1 MLHADPAREYMRADG
16 FSPIQPVV
24 RLRAHPPDGVTAK
37 RVGARRL
44 CVALLLALLGGLAI
58 CSRIDASEGADP
70 AWRAYERGDHAAAAK
85 LYAEAARQGDR
96 LAQFNYAMMLL
107 RGEAVA
113 TERGE
118 ALRWLRQAADAGMM
132 QAQNNLALLYEKGTG
147 VPRSLTAATTWFE
160 RAAKQGHT
168 DAQVS
173 VATQYFLGRGAPK
186 DYAKA
191 AHWYREAANGGD
203 VGAQYILAS
212 MYEKGD
218 GVARDLR
225 LALRWYTQAA
235 KQGDAVALVK
245 ARAIARQ
252 YQEEQ
257 R

>member
-1 MLHADPAREYMRADG
+1 LINSFVILTAYAPNARA
-16 FSPIQPVV
+16 
-24 RLRAHPPDGVTAK
+24 ATT
-37 RVGARRL
+37 RL
-44 CVALLLALLGGLAI
+44 CAALLLSMLGGFAI
-58 CSRIDASEGADP
+58 CSRIDAADGTDS
-70 AWRAYERGDHAAAAK
+70 AWRAYERGDHTVAAA
-85 LYAEAARQGDR
+85 LYADAARHGDR

-118 ALRWLRQAADAGMM
+118 AVSWLRKAADAGMM
-132 QAQNNLALLYEKGTG
+132 QAQYNLALLYEKGTG
-147 VPRSLTAATTWFE
+147 VPKSLTEATAWFE
-160 RAAKQGHT
+160 RAAEQGHT
-168 DAQVS
+168 DAQVN

-191 AHWYREAANGGD
+191 ARWYREAANGGD

-225 LALRWYTQAA
+225 LALHWYTQAA
-235 KQGDAVALVK
+235 QQGDAVALVK
-245 ARAIARQ
+245 ARAVARQ
-252 YQEEQ
+252 YQEQQ

>member
-1 MLHADPAREYMRADG
+1 MLQIELARGYTMPAGR
-16 FSPIQPVV
+16 FPPIQS
-24 RLRAHPPDGVTAK
+24 LTADLPNSVNAT

-44 CVALLLALLGGLAI
+44 CVALLLTLLGAF
-58 CSRIDASEGADP
+58 CSRIAGSESGDG

-85 LYAEAARQGDR
+85 LYAEAARQGSR
-96 LAQFNYAMMLL
+96 LAQFNYAIMLL

-118 ALRWLRQAADAGMM
+118 ALRWLRKAADAGMM
-132 QAQNNLALLYEKGTG
+132 QAQYNLALLYERGTG
-147 VPRSLTAATTWFE
+147 VDRSLTEATAWFE
-160 RAAKQGHT
+160 RAAEQGHT

-218 GVARDLR
+218 GVATDLR
-225 LALRWYTQAA
+225 LALHWYTQAA
-235 KQGDAVALVK
+235 RQGDAVALVK
-245 ARAIARQ
+245 ARAVARR